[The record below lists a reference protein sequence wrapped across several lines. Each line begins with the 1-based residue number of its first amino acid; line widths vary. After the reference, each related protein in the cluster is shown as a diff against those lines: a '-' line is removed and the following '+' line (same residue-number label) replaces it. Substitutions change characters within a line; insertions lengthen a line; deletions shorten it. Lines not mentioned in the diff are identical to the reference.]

1 MNIISYGFIHPIIGV
16 FNGFF
21 LIFGSEF
28 LGQLLLKKNKY
39 SSFFLNL
46 AVGVILVSLIAYI
59 VVLLGQSQYISPI
72 ISYFIIILG
81 LYNFIYF
88 IKKKIYLNYRLNFYS
103 YLIFFYLLSLFLIS
117 ISAPTM
123 ADALDYHLGVAKF
136 IHNYHHFPNHN
147 YSIHFSIS
155 GLGEIFNFLGLI
167 VYSDVVGSLLQLISL
182 SSFLYYFSKV
192 ILDKSKYTLFCLF
205 ILSSPVIIY
214 FVSGPKYQLFPQL
227 ITTFV
232 LYLLIITK
240 NLNIKLS
247 LLLLFL
253 IFGAASMKLNFFI
266 TGFILVI
273 FLLIKSRINFNF
285 VISALIL
292 TLFFFLP
299 KALFNFFT
307 LENFTYINFITSA
320 PENFLKQL
328 KNYNDNNFFF
338 PLGVFF
344 PISFGKISTIL
355 GFQFLI
361 LFLIKKF
368 NKENIEIFIIAI
380 ISSIF
385 LFFMAQ
391 PIGRIFHEIILFLS
405 LNIIFAKKYKFN
417 IDSINRLVA
426 INVMVVF
433 LISIFGVLSLSPS
446 LINNYYRKEVMSIN
460 AHYYKGAD
468 WVNKTIPSESI
479 ILTDIRSTALFNVK
493 AIQTSSPAQLDDINN
508 YYNFLKKLKINYIV
522 IVNFDSKIDYFFK
535 ECNLEFVNQ
544 SPKFIIE
551 KRNFFNR
558 NEQYSVT
565 IFKLKNATVKNCI

>member
-1 MNIISYGFIHPIIGV
+1 MNIISYGFIHPIIGI
-16 FNGFF
+16 FTGFL

-28 LGQLLLKKNKY
+28 LGQLLLKKNKH

-46 AVGVILVSLIAYI
+46 AAGVILVSLIAYI
-59 VVLLGQSQYISPI
+59 VVLLGQSQYINPI
-72 ISYFIIILG
+72 ISYFIVILG

-103 YLIFFYLLSLFLIS
+103 YLIFFYLLSLLLIS

-136 IHNYHHFPNHN
+136 IHNYHYFPNHN
-147 YSIHFSIS
+147 YSIHSTIS

-182 SSFLYYFSKV
+182 ASFLYYFSKV

-232 LYLLIITK
+232 LYLLIITR
-240 NLNIKLS
+240 NFNIKLS

-253 IFGAASMKLNFFI
+253 IFGAASMKLSFFI
-266 TGFILVI
+266 TGFILGI

-292 TLFFFLP
+292 SFFFFLP
-299 KALFNFFT
+299 KSLFNFYT
-307 LENFTYINFITSA
+307 LENFTYINFFTSA

-338 PLGVFF
+338 PLGLFF
-344 PISFGKISTIL
+344 PMSFGKITTIL

-368 NKENIEIFIIAI
+368 DRENIEIFIVAI

-385 LFFMAQ
+385 LYFMAQ

-417 IDSINRLVA
+417 INSINCFLA

-433 LISIFGVLSLSPS
+433 VISIFGVLSLSPS

-460 AHYYKGAD
+460 ANYYKGAD
-468 WVNKTIPSESI
+468 WVNKIIPSENI
-479 ILTDIRSTALFNVK
+479 ILTNIRSTVLLNAK
-493 AIQTSSPAQLDDINN
+493 AIQIQLPAQLDDITN
-508 YYNFLKKLKINYIV
+508 YYNFLKTNKINYIV
-522 IVNFDSKIDYFFK
+522 IINFDTKIDYFFK
-535 ECNLEFVNQ
+535 ECNVEFVNQ
-544 SPKFIIE
+544 SPKFITE

-565 IFKLKNATVKNCI
+565 IFKIKNATLKNCI

>member
-16 FNGFF
+16 FTGFL

-28 LGQLLLKKNKY
+28 LGQLLLKKNKH

-46 AVGVILVSLIAYI
+46 AVGVILVSLTAYI

-72 ISYFIIILG
+72 ISYFIVILG

-147 YSIHFSIS
+147 YSIHFTIS

-182 SSFLYYFSKV
+182 ASFLYYFSKV

-266 TGFILVI
+266 TGFILGI
-273 FLLIKSRINFNF
+273 FLLIKNRINFNF
-285 VISALIL
+285 VFSALIL
-292 TLFFFLP
+292 SLFFFT
-299 KALFNFFT
+299 K
-307 LENFTYINFITSA
+307 S
-320 PENFLKQL
+320 
-328 KNYNDNNFFF
+328 
-338 PLGVFF
+338 
-344 PISFGKISTIL
+344 
-355 GFQFLI
+355 
-361 LFLIKKF
+361 
-368 NKENIEIFIIAI
+368 
-380 ISSIF
+380 
-385 LFFMAQ
+385 
-391 PIGRIFHEIILFLS
+391 
-405 LNIIFAKKYKFN
+405 
-417 IDSINRLVA
+417 
-426 INVMVVF
+426 
-433 LISIFGVLSLSPS
+433 
-446 LINNYYRKEVMSIN
+446 
-460 AHYYKGAD
+460 
-468 WVNKTIPSESI
+468 
-479 ILTDIRSTALFNVK
+479 
-493 AIQTSSPAQLDDINN
+493 
-508 YYNFLKKLKINYIV
+508 
-522 IVNFDSKIDYFFK
+522 YF
-535 ECNLEFVNQ
+535 
-544 SPKFIIE
+544 
-551 KRNFFNR
+551 
-558 NEQYSVT
+558 
-565 IFKLKNATVKNCI
+565 

>member
-1 MNIISYGFIHPIIGV
+1 
-16 FNGFF
+16 
-21 LIFGSEF
+21 
-28 LGQLLLKKNKY
+28 
-39 SSFFLNL
+39 
-46 AVGVILVSLIAYI
+46 
-59 VVLLGQSQYISPI
+59 
-72 ISYFIIILG
+72 
-81 LYNFIYF
+81 
-88 IKKKIYLNYRLNFYS
+88 
-103 YLIFFYLLSLFLIS
+103 
-117 ISAPTM
+117 M

-147 YSIHFSIS
+147 YSIHITIS

-167 VYSDVVGSLLQLISL
+167 VYSDVVGSLLQFISL
-182 SSFLYYFSKV
+182 ASFLYYFSKV

-232 LYLLIITK
+232 LYLLIIIK

-247 LLLLFL
+247 FLLLFL

-266 TGFILVI
+266 TGFILGI
-273 FLLIKSRINFNF
+273 FLLIKSRITFNF

-307 LENFTYINFITSA
+307 LENFTYINFLTSA
-320 PENFLKQL
+320 PENFLKNL
-328 KNYNDNNFFF
+328 KNYEESNLFF
-338 PLGVFF
+338 PLGLII

-368 NKENIEIFIIAI
+368 NRENIEIFVVAI
-380 ISSIF
+380 TSSIF
-385 LFFMAQ
+385 LYFMAQ
-391 PIGRIFHEIILFLS
+391 PIGRVFHEIILFLS
-405 LNIIFAKKYKFN
+405 LNIIFAKKYKLN
-417 IDSINRLVA
+417 IYSINRFLVM
-426 INVMVVF
+426 NVMFVF
-433 LISIFGVLSLSPS
+433 VLSIYLVFSLSSS

-460 AHYYKGAD
+460 AHHYKGAD
-468 WVNKTIPSESI
+468 WVNKIIPSDNI
-479 ILTDIRSTALFNVK
+479 ILTNIRSTALLNAK
-493 AIQTSSPAQLDDINN
+493 AIQISSPTQLDDINN
-508 YYNFLKKLKINYIV
+508 YYNFLKKLKIDYIV

-535 ECNLEFVNQ
+535 ECNIEFVNQ

-565 IFKLKNATVKNCI
+565 IFKLKNTTVKNCI